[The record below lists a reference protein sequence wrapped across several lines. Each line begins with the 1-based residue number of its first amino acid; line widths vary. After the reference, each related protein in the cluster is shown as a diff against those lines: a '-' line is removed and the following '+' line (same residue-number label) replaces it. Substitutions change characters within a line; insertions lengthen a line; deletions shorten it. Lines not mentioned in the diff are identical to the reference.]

1 MRPTRTA
8 AVMNDFNENK
18 DRFVSDIEDLMESGA
33 SESKIW
39 EAYKIQHGVMR
50 GYLECMSFVLP
61 HELWEV
67 ANCEYNQLRREMR
80 KKVTNY
86 VYNLQCDMRL

>member
-1 MRPTRTA
+1 MKPTRTA

-18 DRFVSDIEDLMESGA
+18 GRFVSDIEDLMESGA

-61 HELWEV
+61 HELWED

-86 VYNLQCDMRL
+86 VYNLQCEMSS